1 MERQRERDR
10 LEVNALEFVQTMA
23 PVILSALA
31 KAGETEAA
39 VSTAM
44 THLHTIVKSPALD
57 GDAKKYSEM
66 ICSLVR
72 GESASTVLKNAGLL
86 DKLDPKS
93 DDKETVYTTFGP
105 SCVIENAMPVSAHF
119 LLK

>member
-1 MERQRERDR
+1 
-10 LEVNALEFVQTMA
+10 MA